1 MSTDKFVHRH
11 NGPRECEVQQ
21 MLQAV
26 GAASLDELISQTVPA
41 DIRLKQALVLDAP
54 LSEYAYLHKIKSIAD
69 KNKPFRSFIGMGWYG
84 TATLPVVL
92 RNVFE
97 NPAWYTSYTPYQAEI
112 SQGRLE
118 ALLNFQTMVMSL
130 TGFQIANCSLLDEGT
145 AAAEAMKMM
154 FDLRSREAV
163 KAGKNLLF
171 VDENIFPQ
179 TLDVLITR
187 AAPLGIDIILGKYDT
202 YAFDEKCFGAIVQY
216 PAANGAVRD
225 YSAFCTQAHEKGVL
239 VTAACDILSLVVLKE
254 PAAWGADIAVGSTQR
269 FGIPVGFGGPS
280 AAYFATKEEYKRNIP
295 GRIIGV
301 SVDRLGNTALRMAL
315 QTREQHIKREKASS
329 NICTSQALMATMA
342 GMYAVY
348 HGAEGLQRIAGH
360 AHKVAAVMA
369 GKLKDAGYVL
379 AEEYFFDTIEVK
391 GVDAEAIRSKAL
403 AKGFNFYY
411 PSADTVRLSFDEVT
425 ACEEVLAVIEI
436 FGLKQEGTCSDLL
449 KSLGMPRESAILTE
463 KVFRANRSET
473 EMMRYIKKLERRD
486 ISLAHSMISLGSCT
500 MKLNAA
506 VEMLPLSWPEFANV
520 HPYAPADQAEGYLQL
535 IKELEHDLAVI
546 TGFDAVS
553 VQPNSGAA
561 GEYAGLMVIRAYH
574 AANGDSHRNLVLIPT
589 SAHGTNPA
597 SASLAGMQVVLV
609 SCDEKGNINVDDL
622 RTKAE
627 QHKDQLSCM
636 MITYPSTHGVFESRI
651 CEIIDIVHKN
661 GGQVYM
667 DGANMNA
674 QVGLTNPGFI
684 GADVCHLNLHKT
696 FAMPHGGG
704 GPGVGPIGVASHLTP
719 FLPSHPLVKV
729 SGDKAIH
736 AVASAPYGSAMILP
750 ITYAY
755 IKLLG
760 AEGLKAATEMAILN
774 ANYLSAKLQSH
785 YTTLYTGE
793 TGRVAHE
800 CIIDVRG
807 FKKEYGVDATDI
819 AKRLMDYGFHAPTLS
834 FPVPDTLMVEPTES
848 ESLAE
853 LDRFIQ
859 TMITIKQEC
868 ESIKSGAL
876 DAEDNPLKM
885 APHTAMEVSADEWKH
900 SYPRTQAAYPLAW
913 IADNKFWPH
922 VARVDNGY
930 GDRNLVCSCD
940 PIENY
945 L

>member
-1 MSTDKFVHRH
+1 MTDKFVHRH

-26 GAASLDELISQTVPA
+26 GVKSIDELINQTVPA
-41 DIRLKQALVLDAP
+41 NIRLKQELELDAP
-54 LSEYAYLHKIKSIAD
+54 VSEYEYLKNIKAIAA
-69 KNKPFRSFIGMGWYG
+69 KNKNFRSFIGMGWYG

-154 FDLRSREAV
+154 YDLRSRDAV
-163 KAGKNLLF
+163 KAGKNILF

-179 TLDVLITR
+179 TFDVLVTR
-187 AAPLGIDIILGKYDT
+187 AAPLEIEIVKGKFDT
-202 YAFDEKCFGAIVQY
+202 YQFAEKCFGAVVQY
-216 PAANGAVRD
+216 PAANGAVCD
-225 YSAFCTQAHEKGVL
+225 YTAFCAKAHEQGIL
-239 VTAACDILSLVVLKE
+239 VTAACDILALAVLKE

-269 FGIPVGFGGPS
+269 FGIPIGFGGPS
-280 AAYFATKEEYKRNIP
+280 AAYFATKDEYKRNIP

-348 HGAEGLQRIAGH
+348 HGAEGLQRIANH
-360 AHKVAAVMA
+360 AHKYAAIVAE
-369 GKLKDAGYVL
+369 KLKAAGYTL
-379 AEEYFFDTIEVK
+379 GAEQFFDTIEVK
-391 GVDAEAIRSKAL
+391 GVNVEDIKKKSL
-403 AKGFNFYY
+403 AKGMNFFY
-411 PSADTVRLSFDEVT
+411 PSKDLVRISFDEVT
-425 ACEEVLAVIEI
+425 TCDEGQAIMEI
-436 FGLKQEGTCSDLL
+436 FGAKKECTCSDIA

-520 HPYAPADQAEGYLQL
+520 HPYAPADQTEGYLQL

-546 TGFDAVS
+546 TGFETVS

-574 AANGDSHRNLVLIPT
+574 TANGNEHRNVVLIPT

-597 SASLAGMQVVLV
+597 SASLAGMQIVLV
-609 SCDEKGNINVDDL
+609 SCDDKGNINVDDL

-627 QHKDQLSCM
+627 QHKDNLSCF

-651 CEIIDIVHKN
+651 CEMMDIIHKN

-704 GPGVGPIGVASHLTP
+704 GPGVGPIGVAKHLTP
-719 FLPSHPLVKV
+719 FLPSHSVVKIG
-729 SGDKAIH
+729 GDKAIH
-736 AVASAPYGSAMILP
+736 AVSSSPYGSAMVLP
-750 ITYAY
+750 ITHAY

-760 AEGLKAATEMAILN
+760 AEGLKAATELAILN
-774 ANYLSAKLQSH
+774 ANYLSAKLKAQYS
-785 YTTLYTGE
+785 TLYTGE

-800 CIIDVRG
+800 CIIDVRN
-807 FKKEYGVDATDI
+807 FKKEYGVDATNI
-819 AKRLMDYGFHAPTLS
+819 AKRLMDFGFHAPTLS

-859 TMITIKQEC
+859 TMITIKEEC
-868 ESIKSGAL
+868 EAIKSGQL
-876 DAEDNPLKM
+876 DAEDNPVKM
-885 APHTAMEVSADEWKH
+885 APHTAVEVAGNEWNHKY
-900 SYPRTQAAYPLAW
+900 SRTQAAYPLAW

-930 GDRNLVCSCD
+930 GDRNLQCSCD